1 MIIVAS
7 YTHET
12 GHPTRSVG
20 LGLCMYVM
28 FLLLSLFALLMVSI
42 NCLLYI
48 LVTERGYLKPACAL
62 TA

>member
-12 GHPTRSVG
+12 GHPSVG